1 MQQQNSK
8 RIKLIYDFYQNDMKY
23 IYNGFKPENKSNDDF
38 DYEKI
43 ISDSIQDITYDKD
56 RKLTIY
62 SWGILRHNEPKC
74 DISFD
79 LTKFT
84 VKTNVKIKYLDG
96 RNTEIQNSI
105 VRHPL
110 FSELVQKIIE
120 EIETNKSTRISFFC
134 NHGKHRSVGWAEIL
148 KKYYYPNSIIEHSI
162 K

>member
-8 RIKLIYDFYQNDMKY
+8 KIKLIYDFYQNDMAY
-23 IYNGFKPENKSNDDF
+23 NYNGFKPELESNDDF

-43 ISDSIQDITYDKD
+43 ISDSIKDITYNKD
-56 RKLTIY
+56 RKLKIY
-62 SWGILRHNEPKC
+62 SWGVLRHNEPKC

-79 LTKFT
+79 LTKFIA
-84 VKTNVKIKYLDG
+84 KTNVKIKYLDG

-105 VRHPL
+105 IRHPL

-148 KKYYYPNSIIEHSI
+148 KKHYYPNSIIEHTI